1 MKCFANKRSDD
12 IYLPL
17 FQIISLTIAY
27 RIMTGIEFNRSMLEY
42 CKIILSKISF
52 DKKLFRKEYKKT
64 FNYLEPQEHSELKRW
79 LRNQMM
85 NNNILKV

>member
-1 MKCFANKRSDD
+1 MK
-12 IYLPL
+12 
-17 FQIISLTIAY
+17 
-27 RIMTGIEFNRSMLEY
+27 GIEFNRSMLEY

-64 FNYLEPQEHSELKRW
+64 FSYLELQEHNELKRW

-85 NNNILKV
+85 NKNILKV